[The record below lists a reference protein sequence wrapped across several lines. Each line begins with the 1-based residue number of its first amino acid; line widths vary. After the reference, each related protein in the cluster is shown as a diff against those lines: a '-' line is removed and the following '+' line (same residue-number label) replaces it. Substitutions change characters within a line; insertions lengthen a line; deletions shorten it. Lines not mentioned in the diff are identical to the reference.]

1 MNNNMR
7 KITLGGLVIALAQVL
22 SYVKVYEAPQG
33 GSVTLGSMVPII
45 LFSLI
50 FGVKDGLLVSFTYGI
65 LQFLLG
71 GGITIHP
78 ASIIMDYLLGF
89 GVLGFAGLITKG
101 QKNLTKAVIGSIFA
115 SVLRFLMLIL
125 AGATI
130 WKAYAP
136 EGMNPWVYSLGYNAA
151 YMIPEIILTAVIIY
165 FLFPRLYN
173 EFRKA
178 GAF

>member
-101 QKNLTKAVIGSIFA
+101 
-115 SVLRFLMLIL
+115 
-125 AGATI
+125 
-130 WKAYAP
+130 
-136 EGMNPWVYSLGYNAA
+136 
-151 YMIPEIILTAVIIY
+151 
-165 FLFPRLYN
+165 
-173 EFRKA
+173 
-178 GAF
+178 